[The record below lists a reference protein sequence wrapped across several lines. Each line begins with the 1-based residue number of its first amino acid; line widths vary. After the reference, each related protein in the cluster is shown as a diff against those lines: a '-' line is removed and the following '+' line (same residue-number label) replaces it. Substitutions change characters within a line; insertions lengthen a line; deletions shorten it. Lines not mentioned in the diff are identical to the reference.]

1 MLAEAVR
8 AARTVARLHPSG
20 VHAAQRAT
28 RRAQGRRKRRA
39 AAPPKAHALTRLPG
53 LLVLD
58 QQVLGEA
65 AVQVGHCRDQGLDS
79 LDRSMLLGRWRDVE
93 LGEQRLE
100 LSWDR
105 HAVTAAWQSEGGAT
119 LSGMHRGSWDTLLGG
134 GEAESSMSSTSHVCL
149 CLSPSW
155 RPDRWL
161 AAATSSLLR
170 SALRGHRQCS
180 DTAHSSRECTA
191 ASPTCQW
198 RLPRTPIRLPCLHQG
213 VQEAGMSVCEASVS
227 TWAAQC
233 RGGAEPADAGHKPRA
248 RRASAR
254 SAPHCTPSVL

>member
-1 MLAEAVR
+1 MGKGAAALGGLGAAVLAEAVR

-105 HAVTAAWQSEGGAT
+105 HAV
-119 LSGMHRGSWDTLLGG
+119 
-134 GEAESSMSSTSHVCL
+134 
-149 CLSPSW
+149 
-155 RPDRWL
+155 
-161 AAATSSLLR
+161 
-170 SALRGHRQCS
+170 
-180 DTAHSSRECTA
+180 
-191 ASPTCQW
+191 
-198 RLPRTPIRLPCLHQG
+198 RLPGKVRAVPRSVACT
-213 VQEAGMSVCEASVS
+213 EAAGTRC
-227 TWAAQC
+227 WAAE
-233 RGGAEPADAGHKPRA
+233 RLRA
-248 RRASAR
+248 
-254 SAPHCTPSVL
+254 L